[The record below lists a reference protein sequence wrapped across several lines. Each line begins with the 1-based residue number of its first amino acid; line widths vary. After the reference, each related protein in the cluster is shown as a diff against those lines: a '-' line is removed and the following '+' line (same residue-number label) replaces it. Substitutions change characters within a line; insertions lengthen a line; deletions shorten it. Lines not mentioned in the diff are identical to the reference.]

1 MKKAITHP
9 KLYYDFKILN
19 NTIKLCYYGNQ
30 FTDTGKRLSQAVVIN
45 SNFFSEEELIQ
56 LNRTEY
62 ESLKIY
68 IIRQEKVK
76 QIYNKKMMFDK
87 ESIVKNSL
95 LLMYDFKKE
104 FKDWFKNQNILIEA
118 L

>member
-9 KLYYDFKILN
+9 KLYYDFKISN
-19 NTIKLCYYGNQ
+19 SSIKLFYYGNQ
-30 FTDTGKRLSQAVVIN
+30 FTDIGKRLSQSIVIK
-45 SNFFSEEELIQ
+45 SNFFSEKELIQ
-56 LNRTEY
+56 LNRAEY

-76 QIYNKKMMFDK
+76 QTYNKKMMFDK